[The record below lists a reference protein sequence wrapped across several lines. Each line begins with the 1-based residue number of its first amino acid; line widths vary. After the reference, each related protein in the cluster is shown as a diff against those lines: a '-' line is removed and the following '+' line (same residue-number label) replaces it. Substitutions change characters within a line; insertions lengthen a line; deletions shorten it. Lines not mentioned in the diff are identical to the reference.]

1 MSEHASEHDEH
12 DEQAELTPR
21 QWGESTLP
29 RLMRRAARRYGDAT
43 FLEDE
48 GFVFSFRRMADAAEQ
63 AARAFI
69 ACGVAPG
76 SRVAIWA
83 PNIPEWVVAAIGLQQ
98 AGAILTALN
107 FRYTANEAAEVLERV
122 SACML
127 CTLGESEAGNPAAA
141 VLRERAPSLEHTV
154 CLRGEADGALA
165 FADFLAM
172 GDAIDPQQARERADA
187 VGPEDIADLV
197 FTSGTTG
204 KPKAVMSTHGQ
215 NLRTFDAWSRG
226 VGLERGDRSLI
237 IPPFSHSFGSKAG
250 WLACLMRGAT
260 ILPERG
266 FDVPALLRRIQDDR
280 VSVWPGAPSMYQAVL
295 AHPQRGDFDLSSL
308 RLAVTGAAV
317 VPVELVRRMRS
328 ELGFETVI
336 TAYGLSESTG
346 CVSMC
351 NPDDDPETIAT
362 TSGRAFPDVEVI
374 CVDNAGK
381 PVPTGE
387 PGEIWVRGYNVMKG
401 YWGDPE
407 QSAEA
412 VDADGWLHT
421 GDVGVLDER
430 GYLRITDR
438 IKDMYIMNGFNV
450 YPAEVESKM
459 FEHEAIAQVAVIGVP
474 NDKTGESGMA
484 FVMPTPGAAPEPEA
498 LLAWCREQ
506 MADYKAPREL
516 VLVEALPLN
525 ATGKV
530 DKLALREIARTQH
543 GG

>member
-1 MSEHASEHDEH
+1 MTEHAR
-12 DEQAELTPR
+12 ELTPR
-21 QWGESTLP
+21 QWGASTLP
-29 RLMRRAARRYGDAT
+29 RLLRRSAEHFGEAT

-48 GFVFSFRRMADAAEQ
+48 GCVFSFRRMAQAAEQ

-69 ACGVAPG
+69 ACGVEPG
-76 SRVAIWA
+76 SRVAVWA
-83 PNIPEWVVAAIGLQQ
+83 PNIGEWVVAAIGLQQ

-107 FRYTANEAAEVLERV
+107 FRYQAGEAAEVLERV

-127 CTLGESEAGNPAAA
+127 CTLGESETGNPAAA
-141 VLRERAPSLEHTV
+141 VLRERVPSLRHTV
-154 CLRGEADGALA
+154 CLRGEAEGALA
-165 FADFLAM
+165 FSDFLAM
-172 GDAIDPQQARERADA
+172 GEEVDPQQAREREDA

-226 VGLERGDRSLI
+226 VGLKRGDRSLI

-266 FDVPALLRRIQDDR
+266 FDVPALLKRIQDDR

-295 AHPQRGDFDLSSL
+295 AHPRRGDFDLSSL

-351 NPDDDPETIAT
+351 SPDDDPETIAT
-362 TSGRAFPDVEVI
+362 TSGRAFPDVEI
-374 CVDNAGK
+374 ACVDNAGGR
-381 PVPTGE
+381 VPTGE
-387 PGEIWVRGYNVMKG
+387 PGEILVRGYNVMKG

-412 VDADGWLHT
+412 VDAEGWLHT

-450 YPAEVESKM
+450 YPAEVENRI
-459 FEHEAIAQVAVIGVP
+459 FEHEAVAQVAVIGVP

-484 FVMPTPGAAPEPEA
+484 FVVPTPGAAPEPEA
-498 LLAWCREQ
+498 LIAWCKEQ
-506 MADYKAPREL
+506 MADYKAPRAL
-516 VLVEALPLN
+516 VLVEELPLN

-543 GG
+543 AG